1 MSLSL
6 ALITQTREELASL
19 AVLLAK
25 NINPEAL
32 LDAAAP
38 IIWSNYGSYNAGK
51 SLVAET
57 AASHISG
64 DDVRGYFESE
74 AGMFGFDSEFHS
86 YRDDQN
92 RQYQFADIFFPWSG
106 GLFPHRKRQQRELVP
121 KLIEGQTSGG
131 ILFIHNAPEAARE
144 NGASLEMNILERRK
158 FSDAFNANARQMPA
172 FGNRTLKRLGLKQEY
187 KAASRSGDK
196 SWIRAIDLTIHNP
209 DIFVPEFIAKLDD
222 VAGVKHLLS
231 ESLYESDS
239 PIPTDL

>member
-6 ALITQTREELASL
+6 ALITKTREELAAL
-19 AVLLAK
+19 AILMAE
-25 NINPEAL
+25 NIKPEAL

-57 AASHISG
+57 AASHLSG

-86 YRDDQN
+86 YRDGLN
-92 RQYQFADIFFPWSG
+92 RQYQFADIFFPWAG
-106 GLFPHRKRQQRELVP
+106 GLFSQRKNHQRDLVP

-131 ILFIHNAPEAARE
+131 IVFIHNAPEAARE

-158 FSDAFNANARQMPA
+158 LSHGFNANARQMPA
-172 FGNRTLKRLGLKQEY
+172 FGNRTLKRLGLKQDY
-187 KAASRSGDK
+187 KAACRNGDK
-196 SWIRAIDLTIHNP
+196 NWIRLVDLTIRNP
-209 DIFVPEFIAKLDD
+209 DIFVPEFMQKLDD
-222 VAGVKHLLS
+222 VCAVKHLLS
-231 ESLYESDS
+231 ESLAESDS
-239 PIPTDL
+239 SILPQP